1 MHLEVG
7 CPPLYERLIWNYKNA
22 DIPSINR
29 AIDIFDWSSS
39 FEGNAISQTDYE
51 QLQSIINSL
60 IEIIRSCKEKF
71 YCKLFAKL
79 ADSST
84 PSQTYWSILKT
95 TNRFAVINDLN
106 IIDRSFSAFDGNK
119 FVDLILYASDKFDDK
134 KSDNIL
140 IH

>member
-1 MHLEVG
+1 M
-7 CPPLYERLIWNYKNA
+7 CERLIWDYKNA

-60 IEIIRSCKEKF
+60 IEIIRSCKEKLH
-71 YCKLFAKL
+71 CKLFAKL

-84 PSQTYWSILKT
+84 PSKTYWAILKT